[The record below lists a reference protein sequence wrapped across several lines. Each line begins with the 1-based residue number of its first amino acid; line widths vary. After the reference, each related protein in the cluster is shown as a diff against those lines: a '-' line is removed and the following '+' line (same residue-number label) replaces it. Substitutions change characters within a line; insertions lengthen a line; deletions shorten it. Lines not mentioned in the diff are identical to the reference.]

1 MPETMKRLFL
11 LSIICIFCTVQG
23 FSMSYAEA
31 RENAYF
37 LTDKMAYELDLT
49 PQQYDVVYS
58 INLDYFMSLRPTSNL
73 RGTYWRYREQDLRYV
88 LFDWQYSLYRTL
100 DYFLYPVRWIYGSWY
115 YPVTVVYRTGYYYYG
130 HPGPYYTYGGH
141 HWKERGRYPNGRYYG
156 VCIARGEGMR
166 SRYDASYHR
175 GGRPAPPP
183 GHAGSHDNHG
193 KPNGSGHDNHGTRP
207 GNDNNGTRPGND
219 NHGARPGND
228 NHGTRPGND
237 NHGTRPGNNNN
248 GSRPGSSTRP
258 SSGSSNPTISGGTY
272 RPGRGSSTTGN
283 SGSSRS
289 SSKWSTSTR
298 PTNVFTGSSTRP
310 TSGSSTRPSST
321 GSFRSGRSNS
331 TRPSSGTSTRPS
343 STGSFRSGRSSS
355 SVKSSSSSRSSA
367 GSRSSSVRSSVRSG
381 R

>member
-1 MPETMKRLFL
+1 MKRLFL

-156 VCIARGEGMR
+156 VSIARGEGMR

-183 GHAGSHDNHG
+183 GHAGSHNNHG
-193 KPNGSGHDNHGTRP
+193 TRPGHDNHGTRP

-219 NHGARPGND
+219 N
-228 NHGTRPGND
+228 
-237 NHGTRPGNNNN
+237 N
-248 GSRPGSSTRP
+248 GSRPSSSTRP

-298 PTNVFTGSSTRP
+298 PTNVSNGSSTRP
-310 TSGSSTRPSST
+310 SSGSSTRPSST
-321 GSFRSGRSNS
+321 GSFRSGRS
-331 TRPSSGTSTRPS
+331 
-343 STGSFRSGRSSS
+343 S

-367 GSRSSSVRSSVRSG
+367 GSRSGSVRSSVRSG

>member
-183 GHAGSHDNHG
+183 GHAGSHNNHG
-193 KPNGSGHDNHGTRP
+193 KPNGSHDNHGIRPGHDNHGTRPGHDNHGTRP

-219 NHGARPGND
+219 N
-228 NHGTRPGND
+228 
-237 NHGTRPGNNNN
+237 N
-248 GSRPGSSTRP
+248 GSRPSSSTRP

-298 PTNVFTGSSTRP
+298 PTNVSTGSSTRP

-321 GSFRSGRSNS
+321 GSFRGGRSSS
-331 TRPSSGTSTRPS
+331 TRPSSGSSTRPS
-343 STGSFRSGRSSS
+343 STGSFRSGRSSSS

>member
-156 VCIARGEGMR
+156 VSIARGEGMR

-183 GHAGSHDNHG
+183 GHAGSHNNHG
-193 KPNGSGHDNHGTRP
+193 KPNGSHDNHGTRP
-207 GNDNNGTRPGND
+207 GHD

-228 NHGTRPGND
+228 N
-237 NHGTRPGNNNN
+237 N
-248 GSRPGSSTRP
+248 GSRPSSSTRP

-298 PTNVFTGSSTRP
+298 PTNVST
-310 TSGSSTRPSST
+310 GSSTRPSST
-321 GSFRSGRSNS
+321 GSFRSGRS
-331 TRPSSGTSTRPS
+331 
-343 STGSFRSGRSSS
+343 SSS

-367 GSRSSSVRSSVRSG
+367 GSRSGSVRSSVRSG

>member
-1 MPETMKRLFL
+1 MKRLFL

-156 VCIARGEGMR
+156 VSIARGEGMR

-183 GHAGSHDNHG
+183 GHAGSHNNHG
-193 KPNGSGHDNHGTRP
+193 KPNGSHDNHGIRPGHDNHGTRP
-207 GNDNNGTRPGND
+207 GHDNHGTRPGHD
-219 NHGARPGND
+219 NHGTRPGHDNHGTRPGHD

-237 NHGTRPGNNNN
+237 NHGTRPGNDNN
-248 GSRPGSSTRP
+248 GSRPSSSTRP

-310 TSGSSTRPSST
+310 TSGSSTRPSS
-321 GSFRSGRSNS
+321 GS
-331 TRPSSGTSTRPS
+331 STRPS
-343 STGSFRSGRSSS
+343 STGSFRGGRSS

>member
-1 MPETMKRLFL
+1 MKRLFL

-115 YPVTVVYRTGYYYYG
+115 YPVTVVYRIGYYYYG

-156 VCIARGEGMR
+156 VSIARGEGMR

-183 GHAGSHDNHG
+183 GHAGSHNNHG
-193 KPNGSGHDNHGTRP
+193 KPNGSHDNHGIRPGHDNH
-207 GNDNNGTRPGND
+207 GTRPGND

-237 NHGTRPGNNNN
+237 NN

-258 SSGSSNPTISGGTY
+258 FSGSSNPTISGGTY
-272 RPGRGSSTTGN
+272 RPGRGSSTTST

-298 PTNVFTGSSTRP
+298 PTNVSTGSSTRP
-310 TSGSSTRPSST
+310 TSGSSTRPTSGSSTRPSSGSSTRPSST
-321 GSFRSGRSNS
+321 GSFRSGR
-331 TRPSSGTSTRPS
+331 
-343 STGSFRSGRSSS
+343 SS

>member
-156 VCIARGEGMR
+156 VSIARGEGMR

-183 GHAGSHDNHG
+183 GHAGSHNNHG
-193 KPNGSGHDNHGTRP
+193 KPNGSHDNHGIRPGHDNHGTRPGHDNHGTRP

-219 NHGARPGND
+219 N
-228 NHGTRPGND
+228 
-237 NHGTRPGNNNN
+237 N
-248 GSRPGSSTRP
+248 GSRPSSSTRP

-283 SGSSRS
+283 SGSTRS

-310 TSGSSTRPSST
+310 TSGSSTRPSS
-321 GSFRSGRSNS
+321 GS
-331 TRPSSGTSTRPS
+331 STRPS
-343 STGSFRSGRSSS
+343 STGSFRSGRSSSS

>member
-156 VCIARGEGMR
+156 VSIARGEGMR

-183 GHAGSHDNHG
+183 GHAGSHNNHG
-193 KPNGSGHDNHGTRP
+193 KPNGSHDNHGIRPGHDNHGTRP
-207 GNDNNGTRPGND
+207 GND
-219 NHGARPGND
+219 
-228 NHGTRPGND
+228 
-237 NHGTRPGNNNN
+237 NN

-283 SGSSRS
+283 SGSTRS

-298 PTNVFTGSSTRP
+298 PTNVSTGSSTRP
-310 TSGSSTRPSST
+310 TSGSSTRPSSGSSTRPSSTGSFRGGRSSSTRPSSGSSTRPSST
-321 GSFRSGRSNS
+321 GSFRSGRS
-331 TRPSSGTSTRPS
+331 
-343 STGSFRSGRSSS
+343 SSS

-367 GSRSSSVRSSVRSG
+367 GSRSGSVRSSVRSG

>member
-156 VCIARGEGMR
+156 VSIARGEGMR

-183 GHAGSHDNHG
+183 GHAGSHNNHGKPNGSHDNHGTRPGHDNHGTRPRNDNYG

-207 GNDNNGTRPGND
+207 GND
-219 NHGARPGND
+219 
-228 NHGTRPGND
+228 
-237 NHGTRPGNNNN
+237 NN

-272 RPGRGSSTTGN
+272 RPGRGSSTAGN

-298 PTNVFTGSSTRP
+298 PTNVSTGSSTRP
-310 TSGSSTRPSST
+310 SSGSSTRPSST
-321 GSFRSGRSNS
+321 GSFRSGRS
-331 TRPSSGTSTRPS
+331 
-343 STGSFRSGRSSS
+343 SSS

-367 GSRSSSVRSSVRSG
+367 GSRSSSFRSSVRSG

>member
-156 VCIARGEGMR
+156 VSIARGEGMR

-183 GHAGSHDNHG
+183 GHAGSHNNHG
-193 KPNGSGHDNHGTRP
+193 KPNGSHDNHGTRPGHDNHGTRP
-207 GNDNNGTRPGND
+207 GHDNHGTRPG
-219 NHGARPGND
+219 HD

-237 NHGTRPGNNNN
+237 NHGTRPGNDNN
-248 GSRPGSSTRP
+248 GSRPSSSTRP

-298 PTNVFTGSSTRP
+298 PTNVSTGSSTRP
-310 TSGSSTRPSST
+310 SSGSSTRPSSTGSFRGGRSSSTRPSSGSSTRPSST
-321 GSFRSGRSNS
+321 GSFRSGRS
-331 TRPSSGTSTRPS
+331 
-343 STGSFRSGRSSS
+343 S

-367 GSRSSSVRSSVRSG
+367 GSRSGSVRSSVRSG

>member
-11 LSIICIFCTVQG
+11 LCIICTFCTVQG
-23 FSMSYAEA
+23 FSMSYTEA

-156 VCIARGEGMR
+156 VSIARGEGMR

-183 GHAGSHDNHG
+183 GHAGSHNNHG
-193 KPNGSGHDNHGTRP
+193 KPNGSHDNHGIRPGHDNHGTRP

-219 NHGARPGND
+219 NHG
-228 NHGTRPGND
+228 TRPGND
-237 NHGTRPGNNNN
+237 NN
-248 GSRPGSSTRP
+248 GSRPSSSTRP

-298 PTNVFTGSSTRP
+298 PTNVSTGSSTRP
-310 TSGSSTRPSST
+310 TSGS
-321 GSFRSGRSNS
+321 
-331 TRPSSGTSTRPS
+331 STRPS

>member
-156 VCIARGEGMR
+156 VSIARGEGMR

-183 GHAGSHDNHG
+183 GHAGSHNNHG
-193 KPNGSGHDNHGTRP
+193 KPNGSHDNHGTRPGHDNHGTRP
-207 GNDNNGTRPGND
+207 GNDNHGTRPG
-219 NHGARPGND
+219 HD

-237 NHGTRPGNNNN
+237 NHGTRPGNDNN
-248 GSRPGSSTRP
+248 GSRPSSSTRP

-298 PTNVFTGSSTRP
+298 PTNVSTGSSTRP
-310 TSGSSTRPSST
+310 SSGSSTRPSST
-321 GSFRSGRSNS
+321 GSFRSGRS
-331 TRPSSGTSTRPS
+331 
-343 STGSFRSGRSSS
+343 SSS
-355 SVKSSSSSRSSA
+355 SVKSSSSSRPPA
-367 GSRSSSVRSSVRSG
+367 GSRSSSFRSSVRSG

>member
-1 MPETMKRLFL
+1 MKRLFL
-11 LSIICIFCTVQG
+11 LCIICTFCTVQG

-156 VCIARGEGMR
+156 VSIARGEGMR

-183 GHAGSHDNHG
+183 GHAGSHNNHG
-193 KPNGSGHDNHGTRP
+193 KPNGSHDNHGIRPGHDNHGTRP
-207 GNDNNGTRPGND
+207 GNDNHGTRPG
-219 NHGARPGND
+219 HD

-237 NHGTRPGNNNN
+237 NHGTRPGNDNN
-248 GSRPGSSTRP
+248 GSRPSSSTRP

-298 PTNVFTGSSTRP
+298 PTNVSTGSSTRP
-310 TSGSSTRPSST
+310 SSGSSTRPSSGSSTRPSST
-321 GSFRSGRSNS
+321 GSFRSGRS
-331 TRPSSGTSTRPS
+331 
-343 STGSFRSGRSSS
+343 SSS

>member
-11 LSIICIFCTVQG
+11 LCIICTFCTVQG

-156 VCIARGEGMR
+156 VSIARGEGMR

-183 GHAGSHDNHG
+183 GHAGSHNNHGKPNGSHDNHGIRPGHDNHG
-193 KPNGSGHDNHGTRP
+193 KPNGSGHDNHGKP
-207 GNDNNGTRPGND
+207 NGSHD
-219 NHGARPGND
+219 NHGTRPGND

-237 NHGTRPGNNNN
+237 NHGTRPGNDNN
-248 GSRPGSSTRP
+248 GTRP
-258 SSGSSNPTISGGTY
+258 S
-272 RPGRGSSTTGN
+272 
-283 SGSSRS
+283 
-289 SSKWSTSTR
+289 
-298 PTNVFTGSSTRP
+298 
-310 TSGSSTRPSST
+310 SGSSTRPSST
-321 GSFRSGRSNS
+321 GSFRSGR
-331 TRPSSGTSTRPS
+331 
-343 STGSFRSGRSSS
+343 SS